1 MLFNIEHDSGER
13 VVGYIVPES
22 FSEIP
27 EIDVVAGGA
36 VVLSMPVNEIREALV
51 GAGRHET
58 GQCGFNI
65 GPEHLPDIVELHDLR
80 IVEKGSGV
88 TIYRRPMPI
97 QIHRRV
103 IRFETSLYP
112 LWRMDNAIG
121 HQFQYFEKGLERF
134 GRETVTQMFLLNHY
148 SSILLSGRI
157 AYKNFSMYIEE
168 NFDGLCLIQN
178 PHEERA
184 ERLLGL
190 ARMSEI
196 GAQHLGER
204 DAMRLAPAIAFAASL
219 DFEDE
224 KKLKKAMLAMP
235 MDVAQLLANP
245 LVRQFTTTTPDEMP
259 SGNAVASTLDILAHF
274 AVVGTRDF
282 AHEYTEAVGAMLGTD
297 PSVIP
302 QIWTFEKVR
311 AAGELIRRIRVVDH
325 LIEKDLAVYAQVHRA
340 LAELARSV

>member
-1 MLFNIEHDSGER
+1 MVKAGMIETENLR
-13 VVGYIVPES
+13 LRR
-22 FSEIP
+22 P
-27 EIDVVAGGA
+27 EIDDLDAIHAMRSDLDVVRFLGGRA
-36 VVLSMPVNEIREALV
+36 LNREEAWHRLMRLV
-51 GAGRHET
+51 GHWA
-58 GQCGFNI
+58 
-65 GPEHLPDIVELHDLR
+65 LR
-80 IVEKGSGV
+80 GYGMFAVVEKGSGV

-178 PHEERA
+178 PYEELA
-184 ERLLGL
+184 ERLLVL

-282 AHEYTEAVGAMLGTD
+282 AYEYTEAVGAMLGTD

-311 AAGELIRRIRVVDH
+311 SAGELIRRIRVVDH